1 MSSIHYELRYMAAKI
16 SILQT
21 KHCGSWTLSVVS
33 MKVETTAQ
41 NKKHGC
47 RVFFC
52 FPASD
57 GCRSLKSRVPDTIRF
72 SDRRLWRLSKFYP
85 VARSNDNEKNKKLLN
100 AVGGHTADITT
111 CGQGKNGKN
120 GIECFH

>member
-47 RVFFC
+47 RVFSVFLRVMDAAASSRGSLTLSD
-52 FPASD
+52 FPIADYGACPSFILSP
-57 GCRSLKSRVPDTIRF
+57 GPVTTKRTKSCLMPWEDT
-72 SDRRLWRLSKFYP
+72 WQ
-85 VARSNDNEKNKKLLN
+85 
-100 AVGGHTADITT
+100 T
-111 CGQGKNGKN
+111 
-120 GIECFH
+120 